1 MFSPFGSRRTGGTP
15 MTRSTLGRATV
26 PVHLWLVGL
35 LTLLFNAMG
44 IVSYLT
50 TKLGMLAEMGLTP
63 GQIAFMESYP
73 AWVSAFWALGV
84 WGAFAG
90 SVLILL
96 RSRWAVAAMV
106 AALVGLAVVTFYHY
120 VLITVPADMQAPGL
134 DLAIWS
140 VTLFLL
146 VYARRMTAAGVL
158 R

>member
-1 MFSPFGSRRTGGTP
+1 MTIIGGSRAKTP
-15 MTRSTLGRATV
+15 W
-26 PVHLWLVGL
+26 HLWLVGG

-63 GQIAFMESYP
+63 DQIAFMESYP
-73 AWVSAFWALGV
+73 AWISALWALGV

-90 SVLILL
+90 SLLVLL
-96 RSRWAVAAMV
+96 RSKWAVAAMV
-106 AALVGLAVVTFYHY
+106 VATVGLVGTTIGNYL
-120 VLITVPADMQAPGL
+120 VLDVPAAMQAPVL
-134 DLAIWS
+134 DVAIWG

-146 VYARRMTAAGVL
+146 FYARQMKAAGVL